1 MLVVLYSDDNCFYCQ
16 KQKKWFDEQNVE
28 FDERNISK
36 EKYLK
41 EVQQLGAIGVPFT
54 VIYKEYET
62 VKISG
67 LNYKKLK
74 KHLGLV

>member
-36 EKYLK
+36 E
-41 EVQQLGAIGVPFT
+41 VQQLGAVGVPFT

-74 KHLGLV
+74 KDLGLV